1 MFSEPVVFI
10 DIETN
15 GGNSKKSRVI
25 EIGAIRIE
33 EGRIIDEYKTLV
45 NPGSPLPYWIT
56 KITGLTDADLTQ
68 APYFDEI
75 AYQLNKIL
83 EGATFIAH
91 NVRFDYSF
99 IKRQLEACGYP
110 FKPKLLCTVRLSR
123 ALYPEAQ
130 GHSLEKIINRHGIKV
145 NARHRAYDDAK
156 AIMDFTEL
164 AFKEHGQE
172 KFRAALAVQAKN
184 QTIPPNLNQSAMDS
198 VGNKP
203 GVYIFEDEAG
213 RPLYVGKSKQL
224 RTRLMSHFNQ
234 DIKNS
239 KEMKLSQ
246 SVHNIRTIETK
257 SELEAL
263 LSESK
268 LVKELLPIHNRQL
281 RRHSELSIVL
291 SSTDE
296 AGYTTVKVESVRQLA
311 PEMLESVY
319 GVYTSKKKAK
329 SALDTKQRT
338 YGLCPKLL
346 GIEKAK
352 NACFLYQLG
361 KCRGACIGKE
371 APDSYNQRLEIA
383 MQRSRIESWPYG
395 GPILISE
402 SVSSK
407 LVVDRWVITGR
418 VNTKNKVSRF
428 KPMPALFDIDSYRI
442 LRSYLASSV
451 GKGSVQPFKAT

>member
-1 MFSEPVVFI
+1 MFNGPVVFI

-15 GGNSKKSRVI
+15 GGNSKKSSVI
-25 EIGAIRIE
+25 EIGAIRVE
-33 EGRIIDEYKTLV
+33 EGQIIDEYKTLV

-56 KITGLTDADLTQ
+56 KITGITDADLTQ

-99 IKRQLEACGYP
+99 IKRQLEACGYS

-130 GHSLEKIINRHGIKV
+130 GHSLEKVIARHGIKV

-156 AIMDFTEL
+156 AIMDFSNL
-164 AFKEHGQE
+164 AYQEHGE
-172 KFRAALAVQAKN
+172 DKFRAAVVLQSRS
-184 QTIPPNLNQSAMDS
+184 QTIPPNLNPSAMKG
-198 VGNKP
+198 VANKP

-234 DIKNS
+234 DIRNS

-281 RRHSELSIVL
+281 RRHSELSVVL
-291 SSTDE
+291 KSTDE
-296 AGYTTVKVESVRQLA
+296 AGYSIAKVEAVRELT

-319 GVYTSKKKAK
+319 GVYTSSKKAK

-338 YGLCPKLL
+338 YNLCPKLL
-346 GIEKAK
+346 GIERAK

-361 KCRGACIGKE
+361 KCYGACIGKE
-371 APDSYNQRLEIA
+371 PPERYNERLEIA

-418 VNTKNKVSRF
+418 VNTKNKISRF

-442 LRSYLASSV
+442 LRSYLASSA
-451 GKGSVQPFKAT
+451 GKGSIKPYSAV